1 MSGTFSRKNL
11 TSPTDAGSPSSHR
24 CGQGRFRV
32 LGPSETCGS
41 PDHLR
46 QAVGER
52 TDGFERLNHSLAPIE
67 TNCPHPRSAPRTVK
81 EGLSSPKGN
90 YFLNKS
96 ATVSQCSS
104 ITVVG
109 EN

>member
-1 MSGTFSRKNL
+1 MREAHH
-11 TSPTDAGSPSSHR
+11 PTDAGRADSVFLDP
-24 CGQGRFRV
+24 
-32 LGPSETCGS
+32 
-41 PDHLR
+41 LR
-46 QAVGER
+46 PVAARPPPQAVGER
-52 TDGFERLNHSLAPIE
+52 TDGFERLNHSHAPTE